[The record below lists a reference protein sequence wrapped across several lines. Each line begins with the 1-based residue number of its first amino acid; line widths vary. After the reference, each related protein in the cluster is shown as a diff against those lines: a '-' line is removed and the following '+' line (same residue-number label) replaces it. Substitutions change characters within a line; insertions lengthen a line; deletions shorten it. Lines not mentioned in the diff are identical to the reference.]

1 MPSSANSNASAQR
14 GARQSCCASGFMGF
28 CSRACIKAGPGCG
41 YHAPM
46 RETSSLPFGT
56 NRLGAVFVAWVT
68 GWRRVFFFGALA
80 LVMVL
85 AKPTW
90 DRDNRAVIARQIHI
104 TTWQILPWFTLLSAL
119 ISLVL
124 IRIVVVTAVNYGLSQ
139 YALEMVVRVL
149 VLELIPLVAAL
160 FVTLRCAL
168 AVNPPV
174 TGIHIPRNLD
184 GLQGDDTE
192 RIRDELVPRVIAYA
206 FSVLTMAVVSS
217 LVALV
222 LAYVGVYGLSPWG
235 LANYTRTVGQVF
247 DPVVLMGFALKT
259 LFFSLAVAVIPIAA
273 SLDRPAQDADAATP
287 VQPGT
292 VRLFMALVL
301 IEGLSLAVK
310 YI

>member
-1 MPSSANSNASAQR
+1 M
-14 GARQSCCASGFMGF
+14 
-28 CSRACIKAGPGCG
+28 RAGCPDGDG
-41 YHAPM
+41 YHGSMVQPPTLSA
-46 RETSSLPFGT
+46 GA
-56 NRLGAVFVAWVT
+56 NRLGSAFLAWVA

-80 LVMVL
+80 LVM
-85 AKPTW
+85 AFSRATYDPI
-90 DRDNRAVIARQIHI
+90 NRTAIARQIHL

-160 FVTLRCAL
+160 FVTLRSAL
-168 AVNPPV
+168 AVNPSV
-174 TGIHIPRNLD
+174 SGINIPRNLD
-184 GLQGDDTE
+184 GLAADDTE
-192 RIRDELVPRVIAYA
+192 RIRDELVPRVIGYA

-222 LAYVGVYGLSPWG
+222 LAYLGVYGFSPWG
-235 LANYTRTVGQVF
+235 LPGYTRTVGQIF
-247 DPVVLMGFALKT
+247 DIAVTLGFLIKT
-259 LFFSLAVAVIPIAA
+259 LLFSLAVAVIPIAA
-273 SLDRPAQDADAATP
+273 SLDTPSQTLDGAVP

-301 IEGLSLAVK
+301 VEGLSLTVK
-310 YI
+310 YV

>member
-1 MPSSANSNASAQR
+1 M
-14 GARQSCCASGFMGF
+14 CE
-28 CSRACIKAGPGCG
+28 AGPAQGDG
-41 YHAPM
+41 YHVAM
-46 RETSSLPFGT
+46 RQTTSLPVGPH
-56 NRLGAVFVAWVT
+56 RLGAVFLAWLAS
-68 GWRRVFFFGALA
+68 WRRVFFFGALA
-80 LVMVL
+80 LVMVFSRV
-85 AKPTW
+85 TY
-90 DRDNRAVIARQIHI
+90 DRANRAAIARQIHL

-124 IRIVVVTAVNYGLSQ
+124 IRIVVVTAQNYGLSQ

-160 FVTLRCAL
+160 FATLRCAL

-174 TGIHIPRNLD
+174 TGIYIPRDLN

-222 LAYVGVYGLSPWG
+222 LAYLGVYGLSPWG
-235 LANYTRTVGQVF
+235 LGGYTRTVGQVF
-247 DPVVLMGFALKT
+247 DVAVTLGFLLKT
-259 LFFSLAVAVIPIAA
+259 LFFSMAVAVIPIAA
-273 SLDRPAQDADAATP
+273 SLDAPSQNLDMATS

-292 VRLFMALVL
+292 VRLFLALVL
-301 IEGLSLAVK
+301 IEGLSLTVK
-310 YI
+310 YV

>member
-1 MPSSANSNASAQR
+1 M
-14 GARQSCCASGFMGF
+14 RQ
-28 CSRACIKAGPGCG
+28 
-41 YHAPM
+41 
-46 RETSSLPFGT
+46 TTSLPVGP
-56 NRLGAVFVAWVT
+56 NRLGAVFLAWLAS
-68 GWRRVFFFGALA
+68 WRRVFFFGALA
-80 LVMVL
+80 LVMVFSRV
-85 AKPTW
+85 TY
-90 DRDNRAVIARQIHI
+90 DRANRAAIARQIHL

-124 IRIVVVTAVNYGLSQ
+124 IRIVVVTAQNYGLSQ

-160 FVTLRCAL
+160 FATLRCAL

-174 TGIHIPRNLD
+174 TGIYIPRDLN

-222 LAYVGVYGLSPWG
+222 LAYLGVYGLSPWG
-235 LANYTRTVGQVF
+235 LGGYTRTVGQVF
-247 DPVVLMGFALKT
+247 DVAVTLGFLLKT
-259 LFFSLAVAVIPIAA
+259 LFFSMAVAVIPIAA
-273 SLDRPAQDADAATP
+273 SLDAPSQNLDMATS

-292 VRLFMALVL
+292 VRLFLALVL
-301 IEGLSLAVK
+301 IEGLSLTVK
-310 YI
+310 YV

>member
-1 MPSSANSNASAQR
+1 MPA
-14 GARQSCCASGFMGF
+14 
-28 CSRACIKAGPGCG
+28 PGCG

-46 RETSSLPFGT
+46 RQTSSLPFGT
-56 NRLGAVFVAWVT
+56 NRLGAVFVAWVAS
-68 GWRRVFFFGALA
+68 WRRVFFFGALA
-80 LVMVL
+80 VVMIWSK
-85 AKPTW
+85 ATW
-90 DRDNRAVIARQIHI
+90 DRDNRALIARQIHI

-139 YALEMVVRVL
+139 FALEMVVRVL

-184 GLQGDDTE
+184 GLQADDTE

-222 LAYVGVYGLSPWG
+222 LAYLGVYGLSPWG
-235 LANYTRTVGQVF
+235 LPGYTRTVGQVF
-247 DPVVLMGFALKT
+247 DTAVTLGFLLKT

-273 SLDRPAQDADAATP
+273 SLDAPSHYTDMATS

-292 VRLFMALVL
+292 VRLFLALVL
-301 IEGLSLAVK
+301 IEGLSLTVK
-310 YI
+310 YV

>member
-1 MPSSANSNASAQR
+1 MWI
-14 GARQSCCASGFMGF
+14 C
-28 CSRACIKAGPGCG
+28 RA
-41 YHAPM
+41 
-46 RETSSLPFGT
+46 L
-56 NRLGAVFVAWVT
+56 
-68 GWRRVFFFGALA
+68 
-80 LVMVL
+80 
-85 AKPTW
+85 
-90 DRDNRAVIARQIHI
+90 IARQIHI

-124 IRIVVVTAVNYGLSQ
+124 IRIVVVTALNYGLSQ

-174 TGIHIPRNLD
+174 TGIDIPRNLD
-184 GLQGDDTE
+184 GLEGDDTE
-192 RIRDELVPRVIAYA
+192 RIRDELVPRIIAYA

-222 LAYVGVYGLSPWG
+222 LAYLGVYGLSPWG
-235 LANYTRTVGQVF
+235 LPGYTRTIGQVF
-247 DPVVLMGFALKT
+247 DAAVTLGFLLKT

-273 SLDRPAQDADAATP
+273 SLDAPNHSADMATS

-292 VRLFMALVL
+292 VRLFLALVL
-301 IEGLSLAVK
+301 IEGLSLTVK
-310 YI
+310 YV

>member
-1 MPSSANSNASAQR
+1 MVQPPTLSA
-14 GARQSCCASGFMGF
+14 GA
-28 CSRACIKAGPGCG
+28 
-41 YHAPM
+41 
-46 RETSSLPFGT
+46 
-56 NRLGAVFVAWVT
+56 NRLGSAFLAWVA

-80 LVMVL
+80 LVM
-85 AKPTW
+85 AFSRATYDPI
-90 DRDNRAVIARQIHI
+90 NRTAIARQIHL

-160 FVTLRCAL
+160 FVTLRSAL
-168 AVNPPV
+168 AVNPSV
-174 TGIHIPRNLD
+174 SGINIPRNLD
-184 GLQGDDTE
+184 GLAADDTE
-192 RIRDELVPRVIAYA
+192 RIRDELVPRVIGYA

-222 LAYVGVYGLSPWG
+222 LAYLGVYGFSPWG
-235 LANYTRTVGQVF
+235 LPGYTRTVGQIF
-247 DPVVLMGFALKT
+247 DIAVTLGFLIKT
-259 LFFSLAVAVIPIAA
+259 LLFSLAVAVIPIAA
-273 SLDRPAQDADAATP
+273 SLDTPRQTLDGAIP

-301 IEGLSLAVK
+301 VEGLSLTVK
-310 YI
+310 YV

>member
-1 MPSSANSNASAQR
+1 MPHTTPSWHSAPQ
-14 GARQSCCASGFMGF
+14 
-28 CSRACIKAGPGCG
+28 
-41 YHAPM
+41 
-46 RETSSLPFGT
+46 
-56 NRLGAVFVAWVT
+56 RLGSTFVEWLAS
-68 GWRRVFFFGALA
+68 WRRVFFFGALA
-80 LVMVL
+80 LVMVFSP
-85 AKPTW
+85 ATY
-90 DRDNRAVIARQIHI
+90 DHTNRTTIARQIYV
-104 TTWQILPWFTLLSAL
+104 TTWQILPWFTLLSTL

-168 AVNPPV
+168 AVPPPV
-174 TGIHIPRNLD
+174 AGIHIPRNLGVLG
-184 GLQGDDTE
+184 GLETD

-206 FSVLTMAVVSS
+206 FSVLTMAMVSS
-217 LVALV
+217 LVALA
-222 LAYVGVYGLSPWG
+222 LAYLGVYGLNPWG

-247 DPVVLMGFALKT
+247 DPAVSMGFALKT

-273 SLDRPAQDADAATP
+273 TLDAPSQHVEGIMP
-287 VQPGT
+287 IQPGT
-292 VRLFMALVL
+292 VRLFLALVL

>member
-1 MPSSANSNASAQR
+1 M
-14 GARQSCCASGFMGF
+14 RQTLTSLQH
-28 CSRACIKAGPGCG
+28 GPQ
-41 YHAPM
+41 
-46 RETSSLPFGT
+46 
-56 NRLGAVFVAWVT
+56 RLGGKFLAWLD

-80 LVMVL
+80 MVMIL
-85 AKPTW
+85 SRATY
-90 DRDNRAVIARQIHI
+90 DRTNRATIARQIHI

-168 AVNPPV
+168 AVNAP
-174 TGIHIPRNLD
+174 TA
-184 GLQGDDTE
+184 GLYVPHDLGVLGGLETD

-247 DPVVLMGFALKT
+247 DPAVSMGFVLKT
-259 LFFSLAVAVIPIAA
+259 IFFSLAVAVIPIAA
-273 SLDRPAQDADAATP
+273 SLDAPPQEADTSAQ

-301 IEGLSLAVK
+301 IEGLSLVVK

>member
-1 MPSSANSNASAQR
+1 MRA
-14 GARQSCCASGFMGF
+14 GCADGD
-28 CSRACIKAGPGCG
+28 G
-41 YHAPM
+41 YHGSMVQPPLLSA
-46 RETSSLPFGT
+46 GA
-56 NRLGAVFVAWVT
+56 NRLGAAFLAWLA

-80 LVMVL
+80 LVM
-85 AKPTW
+85 AFSRATYDPI
-90 DRDNRAVIARQIHI
+90 NRTAIARQIHL

-160 FVTLRCAL
+160 FVTLRSAL
-168 AVNPPV
+168 AVNPSV
-174 TGIHIPRNLD
+174 SGINIPRNLD
-184 GLQGDDTE
+184 GLAADDTE
-192 RIRDELVPRVIAYA
+192 RIRDELVPRVIGYA

-222 LAYVGVYGLSPWG
+222 LAYLGVYGFSPWG
-235 LANYTRTVGQVF
+235 LPGYTRTVGQIF
-247 DPVVLMGFALKT
+247 DIAVTLGFLIKT
-259 LFFSLAVAVIPIAA
+259 LLFSLAVAVIPIAA
-273 SLDRPAQDADAATP
+273 SLDTPSQTLDGAVP

-301 IEGLSLAVK
+301 VEGLSLTVK
-310 YI
+310 YV

>member
-1 MPSSANSNASAQR
+1 M
-14 GARQSCCASGFMGF
+14 RQ
-28 CSRACIKAGPGCG
+28 
-41 YHAPM
+41 
-46 RETSSLPFGT
+46 TTSLPFGA
-56 NRLGAVFVAWVT
+56 NKLGAVFVAWLT
-68 GWRRVFFFGALA
+68 SWRRVFLFGALA
-80 LVMVL
+80 LVMVFSRL
-85 AKPTW
+85 TY
-90 DRDNRAVIARQIHI
+90 DRANRAAISRQIYL

-124 IRIVVVTAVNYGLSQ
+124 IRIVVVTALNYGLSQ

-168 AVNPPV
+168 AVTPPV
-174 TGIHIPRNLD
+174 SGIHIPRDLNV
-184 GLQGDDTE
+184 LQGSDTE

-222 LAYVGVYGLSPWG
+222 LAYLGVYGLSPWG
-235 LANYTRTVGQVF
+235 MAGYTRTVGQVF
-247 DPVVLMGFALKT
+247 DVAVTFGFLLKT

-273 SLDRPAQDADAATP
+273 SLDAHHYSVNAATP

-292 VRLFMALVL
+292 VRLFLALVL
-301 IEGLSLAVK
+301 IEGLSLTVK